1 MHSPTKI
8 IVSAIAIAFSTTALA
23 AVSAEDAKQLGTTL
37 TPWGAEKAGNKDG
50 SIPAYTGPVKA
61 PANFDPKN
69 PGHRPDPFASEKP
82 LYSIDAKNMG
92 QYADKLSD
100 GMKAVFKK
108 YPDFRMD
115 VYPTHR
121 TANYPQYFLDN
132 SVKNATE
139 CTTVNEGLQL
149 KGCYG
154 GVPFP
159 IPKTGNEVMW
169 NRLLKFEQIALYSEG
184 VTSSLVDTQGNVTVT
199 GIGTMWNSYP
209 IFDPNR
215 TTPMSDDET
224 YNIVRLDYEA
234 PIRKAGEKVVVHDS
248 IDMINTGR
256 RAWSYLPGQRRVKL
270 APDLAYDTP
279 SPIGGG
285 ATTTDETSVFYGALD
300 RYDFKLVGK
309 KELIIPYNAY
319 KARDPKVCPNSVL
332 LKTKNFPNPEC
343 IRWELHRV
351 WVVEGKLKP
360 GKRHVYPTRTLYWDE
375 DLPGVGMSDAYD
387 AAGQMYRVTYNLPI
401 AFYDTPGH
409 STDTK
414 VTMDLAT
421 GNYVES
427 QDTTDKGG
435 WVVTDS
441 KPKTFFTPQAL
452 AGSGVR

>member
-69 PGHRPDPFASEKP
+69 PGHRPDPFANEKL

-92 QYADKLSD
+92 QYADKLSE

>member
-1 MHSPTKI
+1 MHSTTKLI
-8 IVSAIAIAFSTTALA
+8 AGAIAVAFSTA
-23 AVSAEDAKQLGTTL
+23 AIAAASEEEAKQLGTTL
-37 TPWGAEKAGNKDG
+37 TPWGAIKAGNKDG
-50 SIPAYTGPVKA
+50 SIPAYTGPVKP
-61 PANFDPKN
+61 PASFDPKN
-69 PGHRPDPFASEKP
+69 PGHRPDPFADEKP
-82 LYSIDAKNMG
+82 IYSITAKNMER
-92 QYADKLSD
+92 YADKLSE

-132 SVKNATE
+132 SIKNATH
-139 CTTVNEGLQL
+139 CKTANDGLQL
-149 KGCYG
+149 EGCFG

-159 IPKTGNEVMW
+159 IPKSGNEVMW
-169 NRLLKFEQIALYSEG
+169 NRLLKFEQVALYSTG
-184 VTSSLVDTQGNVTVT
+184 VTSSLVDTQGNITVT
-199 GIGTMWNSYP
+199 GVGTMWNAYP

-215 TTPMSDDET
+215 TTPMAEDEP
-224 YNIVRLDYEA
+224 YNIVRLDYES

-248 IDMINTGR
+248 IDMINVGR

-319 KARDPKVCPNSVL
+319 KARDPDVCPNATL
-332 LKTKNFPNPEC
+332 LKTRNFPNPDC
-343 IRWELHRV
+343 LRWELHRV
-351 WVVEGKLKP
+351 WVVEATLKP
-360 GKRHVYPTRTLYWDE
+360 GMRHVYPRRTLYWDE

-387 AAGQMYRVTYNLPI
+387 AADQMYRVTYNLPI
-401 AFYDTPGH
+401 ALYDTTGH

-435 WVVTDS
+435 WVVTEP